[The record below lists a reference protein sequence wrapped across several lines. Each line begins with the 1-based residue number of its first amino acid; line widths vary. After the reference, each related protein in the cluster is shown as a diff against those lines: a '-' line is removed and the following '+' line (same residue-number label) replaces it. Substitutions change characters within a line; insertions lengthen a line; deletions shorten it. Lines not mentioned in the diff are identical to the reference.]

1 MASASEKDGIFWSLV
16 AWGGG
21 IVAAIVVY
29 WIVRGIFGGS
39 APDGLVFAGV
49 AFVLVGAILDARL
62 GPRDTAP
69 VAQHHPAP
77 AAAPKP
83 VEPKAAEPKP
93 VEPKTAEPKP
103 VEPKTAEPK
112 AVEAKTAEPKA
123 AEPKPAAAA
132 AAPVAAPVADPVA
145 APATE
150 AHSERV
156 SEAAREAARLAAD
169 LEAPV
174 AQATRPTQLDAPR
187 GGTPDDLKRIKGVGP
202 KLEELL
208 HKLGYYHF
216 DQIAAWTPAE
226 VAWVDTNIE
235 DFPGRATRDDWVGQ
249 AKTLMAGG
257 TTEFSQRVD
266 RGEVY

>member
-1 MASASEKDGIFWSLV
+1 MATVSEKDGIFWSLV

-21 IVAAIVVY
+21 IVAFFVVY
-29 WIVRGIFGGS
+29 WLVRGLFGGT
-39 APDGLVFAGV
+39 APDGLVFGGV
-49 AFVLVGAILDARL
+49 AFILVGGILTVRV
-62 GPRDTAP
+62 GPKDTAP
-69 VAQHHPAP
+69 VAQYHAAPAAASKP

-83 VEPKAAEPKP
+83 V
-93 VEPKTAEPKP
+93 T
-103 VEPKTAEPK
+103 
-112 AVEAKTAEPKA
+112 
-123 AEPKPAAAA
+123 PAATVAPAA
-132 AAPVAAPVADPVA
+132 TATPVAPVAAPVAAPIA
-145 APATE
+145 AAAAATPAPAPTDT
-150 AHSERV
+150 HSERV

-169 LEAPV
+169 LDAPV
-174 AQATRPTQLDAPR
+174 AAPKRPERLDAPR
-187 GGTPDDLKRIKGVGP
+187 LGTADDLKRIKGVGP

-226 VAWVDTNIE
+226 IAWVDTNIE

-249 AKTLMAGG
+249 SKVLMTGG